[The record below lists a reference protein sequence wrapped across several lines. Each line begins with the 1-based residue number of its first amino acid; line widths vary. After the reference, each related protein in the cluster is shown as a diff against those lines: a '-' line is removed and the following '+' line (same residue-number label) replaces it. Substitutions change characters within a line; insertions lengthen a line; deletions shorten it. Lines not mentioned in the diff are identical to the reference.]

1 VKRISSKKFLP
12 YILLL
17 ILSFVLVCFPEIG
30 IVKAEPKTIIVP
42 DDYLKI
48 QWAIG
53 NASEGDTIFV
63 KEGTYYE
70 NLMISKPLSLRGEN
84 KKAVVIGSGGVE
96 GENIFT
102 IESDHVEITGFS
114 IKGLDYSSPRQY
126 PNGIKIGG
134 DNCSIT
140 GNNIEN
146 TFWGILCPIQSFT
159 SISSNNIRA
168 NLKEGIR
175 FYGGNYNV
183 ISSNNISENVA
194 SGIALEGYLNTI
206 SGNNIENNG
215 RGVGLGS
222 SYSIVYGNWIVENSE
237 SGIYFTGANNIISAN
252 QIADSTWGIY
262 FAPHFGF
269 PKENKFYHNNFVGN
283 SENVYVTSSYNIQY
297 WDDGYPSGGNYW
309 SDYMEKNPNA
319 EELNDETGI
328 MNTPY
333 VICADNMDMY
343 PLAAPFDSI
352 NLDSLPSVSLIPKAK
367 SGEPVA
373 LWHFDKVEP
382 NNVTLDAQG
391 YNPAILGSVTGN
403 ISYTPTMVEGK
414 FGNALRFDGNAYI
427 FVPASPGLEIQ
438 SEITIDAWVKVE
450 QFKEVA
456 YNNIVIQS
464 VRDGIAL
471 PIRTVGFAFNGELPT
486 NNGGL
491 LQGALRGYLVT
502 DEGNF
507 NEIFTT
513 DFILPLNEWTHV
525 TFTRS
530 LSTGMHIYVDGK
542 EQKINVASG
551 VQNPVG
557 TIKRSTYMYIGH
569 DSKVVLDEI
578 SICNNAQEMIT
589 PPFWTRW
596 WFLTILI
603 ALIVV
608 FVVSIFFDKKACE
621 KSH

>member
-1 VKRISSKKFLP
+1 M
-12 YILLL
+12 L

-309 SDYMEKNPNA
+309 SDYMEKNLNA

-328 MNTPY
+328 MNIPY
-333 VICADNMDMY
+333 VICVDNMDMY
-343 PLAAPFDSI
+343 PLAEPFDSI

-427 FVPASPGLEIQ
+427 FVPASPSLEIQ

-491 LQGALRGYLVT
+491 LQGALRGYVVT

-513 DFILPLNEWTHV
+513 DFILPPNEWTHV

-530 LSTGMHIYVDGK
+530 LSTGMHIYVEGK
-542 EQKINVASG
+542 EEKITVASG

-578 SICNNAQEMIT
+578 SICNNAQEMIP
-589 PPFWTRW
+589 PPFWTQW

-603 ALIVV
+603 AVIVV
-608 FVVSIFFDKKACE
+608 FVVSIFFVKKACE
-621 KSH
+621 KNH